1 MFANL
6 NGWHLLI
13 VLAVILLIF
22 GATRLPALAR
32 GVGQSLRILRTEVV
46 DPDRPRATTATEPD
60 ARPTGDDESPRS

>member
-13 VLAVILLIF
+13 VLVVVLLVF

-46 DPDRPRATTATEPD
+46 APDRPAPEAAPGDVAEPH
-60 ARPTGDDESPRS
+60 PPKG